1 MNRMWWSL
9 REKYGTPDWSS
20 TIPNQTKPN
29 RVGQRVVRYDDV
41 KPNIWVR
48 LRLGF
53 WWVRLVLKVGL
64 EKRTGSEFGLC
75 GGLLSVSSN
84 INNVGWAQVT
94 NREITLLR
102 TLLPIIFRVFLSH
115 IFIGLTYFIF

>member
-1 MNRMWWSL
+1 M
-9 REKYGTPDWSS
+9 
-20 TIPNQTKPN
+20 
-29 RVGQRVVRYDDV
+29 VRYDDV

-53 WWVRLVLKVGL
+53 WWVRLVLEVGL

-94 NREITLLR
+94 KREIMLLR
-102 TLLPIIFRVFLSH
+102 LFLPITFRPFLSH
-115 IFIGLTYFIF
+115 ICIGLTYFIFSHEMPRTYVREK